1 MMATIKAT
9 APATTSEYTTASLTP
24 GGYRWNFSQ
33 TGRHV
38 ELTFIKSSRHVI
50 LSLDASLSVMG
61 ISSIMDVLL
70 VLVVLMISIL
80 MTSKITGSL
89 YNTAVH
95 VYLQPPIANHAFPM
109 IK

>member
-1 MMATIKAT
+1 MMATVKAT
-9 APATTSEYTTASLTP
+9 APATTSEYITASLTP

-38 ELTFIKSSRHVI
+38 ELTFIKSSRHMI

-61 ISSIMDVLL
+61 ISSTMDVL
-70 VLVVLMISIL
+70 LVVLMISIL

-95 VYLQPPIANHAFPM
+95 VYLQPPNHAFPM